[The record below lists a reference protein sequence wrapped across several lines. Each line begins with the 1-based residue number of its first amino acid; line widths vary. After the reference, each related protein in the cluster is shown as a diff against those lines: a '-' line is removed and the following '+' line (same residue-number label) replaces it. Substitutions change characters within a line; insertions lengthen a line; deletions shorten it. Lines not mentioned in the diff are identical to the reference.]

1 MKFSNYCGIINIV
14 ENYFYEIDRRMK
26 MEYRKLG
33 NTNLEV
39 SAVGLGAEHL
49 DGKPYAQ
56 VEETIEAALENGINI
71 MDVFMPGHEIRRNI
85 GKALGNRRKDVIIQG
100 HICSVDLNQ
109 QYDISRDLDTCK
121 RYFDNLLQD
130 LKTDYIDVGM
140 LFFIDSE
147 DDYNGVFHTGIIDYV
162 KDLKKSGVIRAIG
175 ASSHNPIIAKK
186 VIETGLVEVLLF
198 SINPAFDLV
207 PGDKS
212 IFEALDS
219 DFNKQTLVTLDTLRT
234 ELYRLCE
241 SRGTGITVM
250 KTFGAGK
257 LLSKEHSPFLDALT
271 PEQCIHY
278 ALSRP
283 AVSSVLLGCQ
293 SRAEIEAAVRYFTA
307 TDEEKDYSTVISTY
321 EESYKG
327 KCMYCNHCQ
336 PCPSNIDIATV
347 TKYFDIARLTPNAL
361 PPSIVQHYK
370 ELSFHGSDCIACGS
384 CETRCPFSVAI
395 IENMKNAANIFGV

>member
-1 MKFSNYCGIINIV
+1 
-14 ENYFYEIDRRMK
+14 

-33 NTNLEV
+33 NTGLDV
-39 SAVGLGAEHL
+39 SVVGFGGEHL
-49 DGKPYAQ
+49 DGKPYVQ
-56 VEETIEAALENGINI
+56 VEETIDAVLENGINI
-71 MDVFMPGHEIRRNI
+71 MDIFMPGHEIRSNI
-85 GKALGNRRKDVIIQG
+85 GKALGSRRKDVIIQG

-130 LKTDYIDVGM
+130 LKTDYIDIGM

-147 DDYNGVFHTGIIDYV
+147 DDYNGIFHTGIIEYV

-175 ASSHNPIIAKK
+175 ASSHNPIMAKK
-186 VIETGLVEVLLF
+186 AIETGLVEVLLF

-212 IFEALDS
+212 IFEALESNFD
-219 DFNKQTLVTLDTLRT
+219 KKTLFTLDPLRA
-234 ELYRLCE
+234 ELYSLCE

-257 LLSKEHSPFLDALT
+257 LLSKEHSPFSDALT

-283 AVSSVLLGCQ
+283 AVSSVLLGCK
-293 SRAEIEAAVRYFTA
+293 SRAEVEAAVKYLTVS
-307 TDEEKDYSTVISTY
+307 DEERDYSKIISTY
-321 EESYKG
+321 EQSFGG
-327 KCMYCNHCQ
+327 KCMYCNHCR
-336 PCPSNIDIATV
+336 PCPSDIDIAAV
-347 TKYFDIARLTPNAL
+347 TKYLDIARLMPNDV

-370 ELSFHGSDCIACGS
+370 ALSAHGSNCITCGS
-384 CETRCPFSVAI
+384 CQARCPFSVAI
-395 IENMKNAANIFGV
+395 IENMKKAVEIFGV